1 MVLVG
6 KINLQENVK
15 EYMLNVHNIA
25 IESEY
30 EDDGLYMITIWFTDD
45 QIGYIAISR
54 DLQGSCPE
62 KIYFEWGDQS
72 NGRFIEEFSYS
83 FDNLILKLD
92 LNDPSFPQN
101 IVKIDMDISDF
112 NKNDIDR
119 VLREILRKRN

>member
-92 LNDPSFPQN
+92 LNDPSFRLCCINRFETESPQTPD
-101 IVKIDMDISDF
+101 VVMPRPPF
-112 NKNDIDR
+112 GACPAR
-119 VLREILRKRN
+119 